1 MKSGFTTTT
10 FSLSE
15 FIESINEH
23 ITTDPLYERPEG
35 CWTKSNINGFISAQ
49 SRGQAS
55 SPIVVADVIS
65 MKDYADA
72 PKTNNPT
79 DSNYFASLL
88 SNGHRSTS
96 IDGKHRRDHLRLF
109 LENKISFTGFLYD
122 LEGRKQFFKNKLFK
136 DLPKDFKTAFENTQI
151 VLTTYRNCSRED
163 CSEIARNLNSGS
175 PFSAHQLRNTYPT
188 EISQITN
195 GLTKAYDHVIKEMYT
210 DKQISRMQ
218 PEETL
223 AKIHMHLVKPE
234 RSLSKRDMDE
244 YYIAGS
250 SKGNDY
256 YDGNAT
262 YTLLRVLEEANTI
275 YSYNKE
281 SLRRAD
287 QFVFMLLMEVINSE
301 YEIHDYESFLQKA
314 SEVDERLKRDTKIEF
329 GLAVQANPE
338 LKESRY
344 YYEQARLNW
353 GINRSSRFKTLLANL
368 RSDHPEIFAPQECI
382 ISASDLA

>member
-1 MKSGFTTTT
+1 
-10 FSLSE
+10 
-15 FIESINEH
+15 
-23 ITTDPLYERPEG
+23 
-35 CWTKSNINGFISAQ
+35 
-49 SRGQAS
+49 
-55 SPIVVADVIS
+55 
-65 MKDYADA
+65 
-72 PKTNNPT
+72 
-79 DSNYFASLL
+79 
-88 SNGHRSTS
+88 
-96 IDGKHRRDHLRLF
+96 
-109 LENKISFTGFLYD
+109 
-122 LEGRKQFFKNKLFK
+122 
-136 DLPKDFKTAFENTQI
+136 
-151 VLTTYRNCSRED
+151 
-163 CSEIARNLNSGS
+163 
-175 PFSAHQLRNTYPT
+175 
-188 EISQITN
+188 ITN